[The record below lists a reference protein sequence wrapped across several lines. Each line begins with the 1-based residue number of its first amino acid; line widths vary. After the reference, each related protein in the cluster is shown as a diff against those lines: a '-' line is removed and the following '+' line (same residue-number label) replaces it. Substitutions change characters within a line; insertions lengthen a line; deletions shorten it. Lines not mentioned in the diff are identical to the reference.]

1 MGSISSCLTEDVATI
16 AICSKAGVVASA
28 MIHQSVS
35 FATKVDASGAYRI
48 AKNASKSFFNLKKYY
63 GNLWR
68 LVCRTFFE
76 FFHFEQGC
84 EVYYVLRYCLTFKM
98 QKYLFFFNLT
108 NNSI

>member
-1 MGSISSCLTEDVATI
+1 MCSISNCLTEDVATI
-16 AICSKAGVVASA
+16 VICSKAGVVASA

-76 FFHFEQGC
+76 FFHLEQGC

-98 QKYLFFFNLT
+98 QKYINY
-108 NNSI
+108 SI